1 MVRLELAVRRS
12 LLLGRVLVFS
22 VPLRLPGLV
31 CLTVVLRPADLDVE
45 RVTRVLAD
53 SAAKDEEEA

>member
-1 MVRLELAVRRS
+1 MIKQSVTKKPH